1 MPDKVATTY
10 SLPSAYLPFLR
21 KKKKD
26 CGCGGH
32 KKNDDHEEGC
42 GCDECNKPPCGCD
55 EKKDCGCC
63 PPGLVSVFDENDKFI
78 GCLTPNDAELFMQNT
93 FKCEDGFG
101 KMFRVSDGAFIG
113 CFNATD
119 YVTVYPIVNP

>member
-10 SLPSAYLPFLR
+10 SLPSAYLPYLR
-21 KKKKD
+21 KNKKKD
-26 CGCGGH
+26 CGCGG
-32 KKNDDHEEGC
+32 KKHNDHEDGC
-42 GCDECNKPPCGCD
+42 DCDECKKPCGCE

-63 PPGLVSVFDENDKFI
+63 PPGLVSVFDENEEFI

-113 CFNATD
+113 CFNAAD
-119 YVTVYPIVNP
+119 YVTVYAVVNP